1 MQITSKLKNA
11 VNMPILVRT
20 YHVVASY
27 WQVRQENFMTLFDN
41 EKSRPLLAQKT
52 AHIQK
57 TVTMLIVA

>member
-41 EKSRPLLAQKT
+41 EKSRPLRQQGT
-52 AHIQK
+52 AHI
-57 TVTMLIVA
+57 